1 MAAKSNH
8 NKSII
13 PLSFFVAVG
22 AIMAFA
28 ILLQSPSL
36 AFADDST
43 KGVKDVT
50 QTDAQ
55 SPAPMAPAPA
65 PAAPAEGVAGGGT
78 TTDSIAG
85 APPASPVAVN
95 SPYFGSW
102 RKSGNRWW
110 FSYPCGCFAKG
121 WKEIGGTWY
130 FEAG

>member
-50 QTDAQ
+50 QTDAPEIAPAPVPPTANDVQ
-55 SPAPMAPAPA
+55 SPAPVAPAPA
-65 PAAPAEGVAGGGT
+65 PAAPAEGIAGGGT
-78 TTDSIAG
+78 TSDSIAG
-85 APPASPVAVN
+85 APPASPLAIPADA
-95 SPYFGSW
+95 SPRDG
-102 RKSGNRWW
+102 RKLAARGISSTR
-110 FSYPCGCFAKG
+110 
-121 WKEIGGTWY
+121 
-130 FEAG
+130 EAG

>member
-50 QTDAQ
+50 QTDA
-55 SPAPMAPAPA
+55 PEIAPAPVPQMTSKAQHPWPQPQHLPPPQRASREEA
-65 PAAPAEGVAGGGT
+65 PLPTA
-78 TTDSIAG
+78 
-85 APPASPVAVN
+85 
-95 SPYFGSW
+95 
-102 RKSGNRWW
+102 
-110 FSYPCGCFAKG
+110 
-121 WKEIGGTWY
+121 
-130 FEAG
+130 